1 MFDAFVKSL
10 DFKNLEFERETPNA
24 EGIKKRTH
32 YEYESTDAGIAKMDT
47 EQMILK
53 AREGYF
59 VRNAEENLVFC
70 PQGKVLR
77 LKSIKKNGNIRYC
90 NKLAYRNCR
99 NKCTKSDWKEVD
111 FFKLLLAS
119 KIQYIF
125 GFIMYP
131 ISFSKSSFCFL
142 ETILNC
148 FFANSEYLL

>member
-77 LKSIKKNGNIRYC
+77 LKSIKKNGNIVIAISLHIGTAGINAQSQTGR
-90 NKLAYRNCR
+90 KLTFSSCY
-99 NKCTKSDWKEVD
+99 
-111 FFKLLLAS
+111 LAS
-119 KIQYIF
+119 EIQYNF